1 MMQIMESYPTPAPAP
16 AKPETLAKLATE
28 RARFTS
34 HARRPMPATQAAA
47 LKELT
52 DLRAVGNVEGVGGVW
67 VKKWL
72 EES

>member
-1 MMQIMESYPTPAPAP
+1 MMKIMESYPTPPPPP

-28 RARFTS
+28 RARFTAN
-34 HARRPMPATQAAA
+34 ARRPMPTTQAAA

-52 DLRAVGNVEGVGGVW
+52 DLRAVGNPESVGGEW